1 MEEQKMGNNDIDALV
16 VAKVLLILIREI
28 GILKERLI

>member
-1 MEEQKMGNNDIDALV
+1 MGNNDIDALV